1 MEIAFRRRISA
12 RHVGVTQ
19 PTINLVK
26 PLEITSVFSQKI
38 YVFYTMKILAIFL
51 LFFFSVQ
58 DSSGQQ
64 NDYFPVKD
72 GKVMY
77 ELTDSAQAT
86 QKDLHTRAMAWF
98 ANAFRDSKEV
108 IQVSDENSIIGK
120 GNFSFEQAMV
130 PFLIQFSVKVNVKDN
145 KYRIQFY
152 DITYREGRQG
162 RVKEI
167 EELNEK
173 KGRDKLK
180 GNISSQF
187 QSLIESFKK
196 KMSEKDDF

>member
-1 MEIAFRRRISA
+1 
-12 RHVGVTQ
+12 
-19 PTINLVK
+19 
-26 PLEITSVFSQKI
+26 
-38 YVFYTMKILAIFL
+38 MKILTAIL
-51 LFFFSVQ
+51 LSVVTTYTFA
-58 DSSGQQ
+58 Q
-64 NDYFPVKD
+64 NELPSKD
-72 GKVMY
+72 GKVIY
-77 ELTDSAQAT
+77 ELTDSAQAS
-86 QKDLHTRAMAWF
+86 QKEFHTRAMAWF

-108 IQVSDENSIIGK
+108 IQVSDENSVIGK

-180 GNISSQF
+180 NNISSQF
-187 QSLIESFKK
+187 NSLISSYQKA
-196 KMSEKDDF
+196 MSKKDDF